1 MQREC
6 KVRIKLAQ
14 KIENAVTH
22 ITSSTEWEGGGGDA
36 CKAKKK
42 KRRIKK
48 SFFSLKLLMY

>member
-22 ITSSTEWEGGGGDA
+22 ITSSTEWEGGG
-36 CKAKKK
+36 
-42 KRRIKK
+42 
-48 SFFSLKLLMY
+48 

>member
-22 ITSSTEWEGGGGDA
+22 ITSSTEWEGGGGVTH
-36 CKAKKK
+36 AKQR
-42 KRRIKK
+42 KRKDE
-48 SFFSLKLLMY
+48 

>member
-22 ITSSTEWEGGGGDA
+22 ITSSTEWEGGGVTH
-36 CKAKKK
+36 AKQR
-42 KRRIKK
+42 KRKDE
-48 SFFSLKLLMY
+48 